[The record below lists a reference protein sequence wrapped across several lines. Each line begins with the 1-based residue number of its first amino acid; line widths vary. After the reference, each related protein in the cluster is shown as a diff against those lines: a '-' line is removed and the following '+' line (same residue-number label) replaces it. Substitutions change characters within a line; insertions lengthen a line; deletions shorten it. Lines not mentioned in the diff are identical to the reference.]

1 FRVQSNGTDQH
12 VIIRIAVARGSNI
25 LRIRTKHDYGLSYC
39 STLPAIGAASQG
51 LRILAETWTAARDR
65 LRINVSGLAGGR
77 YKLFVWNA
85 QQIATVEGAR
95 LFKADDRTTELVL
108 DFPKSNAGSASYA
121 TIEIQFASADR
132 KREPTKR

>member
-1 FRVQSNGTDQH
+1 
-12 VIIRIAVARGSNI
+12 
-25 LRIRTKHDYGLSYC
+25 
-39 STLPAIGAASQG
+39 
-51 LRILAETWTAARDR
+51 

-85 QQIATVEGAR
+85 QQIASVEGAR
-95 LFKADDRTTELVL
+95 LFKADDGKTELVL
-108 DFPKSNAGSASYA
+108 DLPKSNAGSASYA